1 MKKGTVLLV
10 SSIALAL
17 FWLFVNQFK
26 VYDNALVGAVVEML
40 WLVMLLLLVALPV
53 LGIIFWH
60 KQHWK
65 FPSVYFFSLLLNIGT
80 IWILVF
86 YS

>member
-1 MKKGTVLLV
+1 MKKDTALFV
-10 SSIALAL
+10 SSLGLAL

-26 VYDNALVGAVVEML
+26 VYDNALLGAVVEML
-40 WLVMLLLLVALPV
+40 WLVMLLLLVVLPV
-53 LGIIFWH
+53 LGILLWR

-65 FPSVYFFSLLLNIGT
+65 FPSFYFFSLLLNIGT
-80 IWILVF
+80 IGILIY